1 MAKGVV
7 GAQLYSVRDFCKT
20 LDGFLAS
27 LKKIKAIGYTTIQ
40 ISGIG
45 PIDPNDVAKAVEDVG
60 LAVVATHCSWEEFV
74 KDTDRLIERHKLWK
88 CRHPAVGA
96 LPGAYYAEGGLEKFL
111 QELAPVAEKL
121 TAAGMDFSY
130 HNHHKELMRVGT
142 KTWLDLLYE
151 KAPPAQLKAEIDT
164 YWIQAGGGDPALWV
178 RKMAGRQPL
187 LHLKDMAVAP
197 NKEVRFAPVGEGNLN
212 WPAILEAARAGGV
225 EHYLVEQDS
234 SYEADPFDCL
244 ATSYRNLVKMGLR

>member
-1 MAKGVV
+1 MADGVL

-20 LDGFLAS
+20 LPDFVAS
-27 LKKIKAIGYTTIQ
+27 LKKVKAIGYTTIQ

-45 PIDPNDVAKAVEDVG
+45 PIDPKDVAKAVEDAG
-60 LAVVATHCSWEEFV
+60 LSVVATHCGWQEFV
-74 KDTDRLIERHKLWK
+74 ESTDALIERHKLWK
-88 CRHPAVGA
+88 CPHPAVGS
-96 LPGAYYAEGGLEKFL
+96 LPGTYYAEGGLEKFVA
-111 QELAPVAEKL
+111 ELAPVAEKL
-121 TAAGMDFSY
+121 AAEGMDFSY
-130 HNHHKELMRVGT
+130 HNHHKELMRIGD

-151 KAPPAQLKAEIDT
+151 KAPPAHLKAELDT

-187 LHLKDMAVAP
+187 LHLKDMTVAA

-212 WPAILEAARAGGV
+212 WPAILQAARAGGV
-225 EHYLVEQDS
+225 RHYLVEQDS

-244 ATSYRNLVKMGLR
+244 ATSYRNLVKMGLH